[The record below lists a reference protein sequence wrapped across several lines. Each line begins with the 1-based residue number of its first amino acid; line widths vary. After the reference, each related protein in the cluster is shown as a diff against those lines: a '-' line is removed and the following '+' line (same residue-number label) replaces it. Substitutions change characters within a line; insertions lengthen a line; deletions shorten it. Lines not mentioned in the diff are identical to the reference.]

1 MAGRI
6 ITERRLLR
14 ILAFFSLALL
24 IIHLFI
30 RQLPASWGAF
40 WYPQDL
46 IGPDGIVPAGEWLW
60 GAYPFSH
67 LWRWLQWALAGA
79 TAAATIWLGFSSS
92 PLLSRPH
99 LRFPRRHRF
108 HALAALLSI
117 PLFYLARIRHTNWG
131 DSYIIV
137 KAIAH
142 PEVRF
147 FYNWQAPLDT
157 VVHALLFRY
166 GEKQWGWVDALPAYW
181 ILSSLAGGVMVWALL
196 RLALEVGRDDME
208 RWLLLGLLATLS
220 PMQLFFGY
228 PENYTFI
235 SALMIIF
242 FWLGWRFI
250 QGRTSLWW
258 VSLILA
264 LANGNHPVT
273 VALQPALWFLAW
285 WGWRRRKIQ
294 LRRVLLELVL
304 PPLLIGGG
312 VFVMMS
318 HGGHGL
324 ASLMGP
330 EAPGGGD
337 HHLWV
342 PLSQISTNWE
352 HYTMFSLSHFMDI
365 INEQLLTAP
374 FNLFTLALLLLCCFR
389 TMPRDAYSLFLLLAA
404 AILLLWTF
412 TWNADYGGR
421 QDWDLFSIA
430 AWPTTLLLGY
440 GITRA
445 LSADASFRSGLMI
458 ILNQGLYTLA
468 WIYANTIPWPDKH

>member
-1 MAGRI
+1 M
-6 ITERRLLR
+6 TTSERRLLR
-14 ILAFFSLALL
+14 SLSVFALTLLVVHL
-24 IIHLFI
+24 IVRLT
-30 RQLPASWGAF
+30 PSSWAVF
-40 WYPQDL
+40 WYPQNL
-46 IGPDGIVPAGEWLW
+46 IGPDGIVPVGEWLW

-67 LWRWLQWALAGA
+67 LSRWLQWMLAGV
-79 TAAATIWLGFSSS
+79 TTGATIWLGFA
-92 PLLSRPH
+92 LSTTISAPR
-99 LRFPRRHRF
+99 LRFPSRNRTHIVV
-108 HALAALLSI
+108 ALLSI

-157 VVHALLFRY
+157 IVHASLFRY
-166 GEKQWGWVDALPAYW
+166 GEAHWGWLDALPAYW
-181 ILSSLAGGVMVWALL
+181 ILSSLAGGVAVWALL
-196 RLALEVGRDDME
+196 RLALDVGRDDLE
-208 RWLLLGLLATLS
+208 RWLLFGFLITLGS
-220 PMQLFFGY
+220 VQLFFGY

-235 SALMIIF
+235 SVLMIVF

-250 QGRTSLWW
+250 HGRSSLWL

-285 WGWRRRKIQ
+285 WGWRRRG
-294 LRRVLLELVL
+294 LGLGRMALELLL
-304 PPLLIGGG
+304 PPLIIGGG
-312 VFVMMS
+312 VFAIMS
-318 HGGHGL
+318 AGGHGL

-342 PLSQISTNWE
+342 PMSRLSTKWE
-352 HYTMFSLSHFMDI
+352 HYTMFSRSHLMDI
-365 INEQLLTAP
+365 LNEQLLTAP
-374 FNLFTLALLLLCCFR
+374 FTLFTLAMLLLLFFR
-389 TMPRDAYSLFLLLAA
+389 KLPSGAYTIFLSLAA
-404 AILLLWTF
+404 GALLLWTF

-430 AWPTTLLLGY
+430 AWPATLLMGY
-440 GITRA
+440 WLTRA
-445 LSADASFRSGLMI
+445 LSAPALLRSGLI
-458 ILNQGLYTLA
+458 IIANQFLYTA
-468 WIYANTIPWPDKH
+468 VWVYTNTRPWAQ